1 MAGLGRLPGLP
12 QMAVATRTYGMTRVA
27 GPSRLAGPNRL
38 PGPSRL
44 AERNRTA
51 VPHGMVGPN
60 RMTAHCRQPGPVDRC
75 RQHPAAT
82 GCNGT
87 KMSTWPDGSCRL
99 APTRIA
105 ATVTGRAAM
114 TIAAV
119 TMNVR
124 GQRRATG
131 PGLATP
137 TRRAVM
143 TPTRLGVVRVT
154 RRAVMTVTRQ
164 GVMTAI
170 RQGVMTAIRATVITV
185 TRLVVTRVSTA
196 TVALTGHLRRTL
208 AIRRS
213 LTAGSRRTRQHPT
226 RTTTATGIGLRMIAV
241 SPTTA
246 PLMTA
251 ELLTAELLTAALLTA
266 ALMTGRP
273 AAPMP
278 TIGLPRAPLDRE
290 PVHERGQNPGQSARL
305 PRRSRRLRSQRTPFL
320 RLIRSPCARSTS
332 QLTATRT
339 TS

>member
-1 MAGLGRLPGLP
+1 
-12 QMAVATRTYGMTRVA
+12 MTRVA

-170 RQGVMTAIRATVITV
+170 RATVITV

-251 ELLTAELLTAALLTA
+251 ALMTAALMTA
-266 ALMTGRP
+266 PLMTGRP